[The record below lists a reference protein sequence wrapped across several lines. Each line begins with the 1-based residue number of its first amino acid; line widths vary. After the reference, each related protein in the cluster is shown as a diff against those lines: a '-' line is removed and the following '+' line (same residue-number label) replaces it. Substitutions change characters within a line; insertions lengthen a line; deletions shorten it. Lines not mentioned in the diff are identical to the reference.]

1 MLESFTVDILPVLGL
16 YPLVTVVGGS
26 LLLALAVQIVRVV
39 AAAHVADDLLHEGRG
54 GRGRGGAPPGG
65 GGPHR
70 GVEGGVV
77 EDGDRGGGGLR
88 PGARHHLHH
97 QPPHPGTADSR
108 CYSDSQLDTGGQ
120 ETWLILSPEHMS
132 SPTSLTK

>member
-1 MLESFTVDILPVLGL
+1 MLSQVPNKLLESFTVYILPVLGL
-16 YPLVTVVGGS
+16 YPLVTVVGGR
-26 LLLALAVQIVRVV
+26 LLLALAVRVVRVV

-65 GGPHR
+65 GGGGPHR

-77 EDGDRGGGGLR
+77 EDGDRGAGGLG

-97 QPPHPGTADSR
+97 QPPHPGTEQTAGVT
-108 CYSDSQLDTGGQ
+108 QT
-120 ETWLILSPEHMS
+120 HN
-132 SPTSLTK
+132 